1 MKVGELARATGLTV
15 RTLHHWEER
24 GLVVPSARTAADHR
38 VYDDGDVRRVYQV
51 VALRELGLPL
61 DAIGDLLT
69 NGSFDV
75 VLAAH
80 LEQVDARLTALR
92 SLRGTLAG
100 VVDRLRAAPAPDPSD
115 VLRMIDEVSRVN
127 DTFAQYFTPEQV
139 AELQARRTE
148 GEATAAAWP
157 ELIAAVR
164 AEMDA
169 GTDPADPR
177 VRALATRWAEL
188 LESFHRGDPELR
200 EQLYRMRAD
209 NTAEVAAAG
218 GPDQAMIDYI
228 GGGRPARP

>member
-1 MKVGELARATGLTV
+1 VKVGELAGATGLTV

-24 GLVVPSARTAADHR
+24 GLVVPSARTASGHR

-61 DAIGDLLT
+61 EAIGGLLAS
-69 NGSFDV
+69 GSFGA
-75 VLAAH
+75 VLSAH
-80 LEQVDARLTALR
+80 LEQVDARLAALH

-100 VVDRLRAAPAPDPSD
+100 VVERLHDVPDPALSD
-115 VLRMIDEVSRVN
+115 VLEMIDEVSRVN

-139 AELQARRTE
+139 AELQARRAE
-148 GEATAAAWP
+148 GEATAAEWP
-157 ELIAAVR
+157 GLIAAVR

-177 VRALATRWAEL
+177 VRELAARWDRL
-188 LESFHRGDPELR
+188 LESFHRGGPELGAR
-200 EQLYRMRAD
+200 LDRMRVE
-209 NTAEVAAAG
+209 NTGEVIAAG

-228 GGGRPARP
+228 GRARPSG

>member
-1 MKVGELARATGLTV
+1 MRVGELAGATGLTV

-24 GLVVPSARTAADHR
+24 GLVVPSARTPSGHR
-38 VYDDGDVRRVYQV
+38 VYDDADVRRVYQV

-61 DAIGDLLT
+61 DTIGDLLAS
-69 NGSFDV
+69 GAFGA

-80 LEQVDARLTALR
+80 LEQVDARLVALQ

-100 VVDRLRAAPAPDPSD
+100 VVERLRDTPDPAPSD

-139 AELQARRTE
+139 AGLQARRAE
-148 GEATAAAWP
+148 GEATAAQWP

-169 GTDPADPR
+169 GTDPSHPR
-177 VRALATRWAEL
+177 VRALAARWAEL
-188 LESFHRGDPELR
+188 LAQFHRGDPELR
-200 EQLYRMRAD
+200 ARLDRMRTE
-209 NTAEVAAAG
+209 NPAEVSAAG
-218 GPDQAMIDYI
+218 GPDQAMIDWI
-228 GGGRPARP
+228 GRVPRG

>member
-24 GLVVPSARTAADHR
+24 GLVVPSARTAAGHR
-38 VYDDGDVRRVYQV
+38 IYDDGDVRRVYQV
-51 VALRELGLPL
+51 VALRDLGLPL

-69 NGSFDV
+69 NGSFDI

-80 LEQVDARLTALR
+80 LEQVDARLTALH

-100 VVDRLRAAPAPDPSD
+100 VVDRLRAAPDPDPSD

-139 AELQARRTE
+139 AELQARRAD

-228 GGGRPARP
+228 ERAR